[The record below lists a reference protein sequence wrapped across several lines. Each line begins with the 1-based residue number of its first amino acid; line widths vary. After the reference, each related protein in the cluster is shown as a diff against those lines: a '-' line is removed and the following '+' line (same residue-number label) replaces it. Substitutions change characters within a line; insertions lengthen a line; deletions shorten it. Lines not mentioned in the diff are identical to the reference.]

1 MNPDLRNAL
10 QAVQRAITAALEAP
24 EPMHSAMRVPE
35 DAEEYRGNRLA
46 WLLNRYGEEVAGE
59 QWKPYEAYDELGEDL
74 AEELLILLGGEPDGA
89 YVVLDE
95 DGTYRASLYEATV
108 YSEQCGPIST
118 GRFLTY
124 EDVMDCLMRDIREL
138 KKHPLYADVHVPV
151 WFVSFV
157 PGNETRLKI
166 MKGI

>member
-1 MNPDLRNAL
+1 MRQVNSELRNAL
-10 QAVQRAITAALEAP
+10 QAVQRAITTALDAP
-24 EPMHSAMRVPE
+24 EPMHSAMRVPA
-35 DAEEYRGNRLA
+35 DAEEYKGNRLA
-46 WLLNRYGEEVAGE
+46 WLLNRYGEEVMGE

-89 YVVLDE
+89 YVVLDA
-95 DGTYRASLYEATV
+95 DGTYRVSMYEASVGT
-108 YSEQCGPIST
+108 YD
-118 GRFLTY
+118 TY
-124 EDVMDCLMRDIREL
+124 EDAIDAVFAEAADIRR
-138 KKHPLYADVHVPV
+138 HAPAYGGTTAV

>member
-1 MNPDLRNAL
+1 MNSELRNAL
-10 QAVQRAITAALEAP
+10 QAVQRAVTAALEAP
-24 EPMHSAMRVPE
+24 EPMHSAMRTPA

-46 WLLNRYGEEVAGE
+46 WLLNRYGEEVMGE

-74 AEELLILLGGEPDGA
+74 AEELLILLGGEPNGA

-108 YSEQCGPIST
+108 YSSGSMG
-118 GRFLTY
+118 GRFSTY
-124 EDVMDCLMRDIREL
+124 EDVMDALMADIRDL
-138 KKHPLYADVHVPV
+138 KKHPLYENARIPV
-151 WFVSFV
+151 WFVSFI